1 MANKYKWSNG
11 IETAKCKHLSE
22 QPTSVMGKGKKYK
35 RSEKVEKIVV
45 EFNEKLV
52 KIKDNGVENDERYVN
67 NVDNVLMLRC
77 IRNICR
83 VSIEEEMVK
92 KLKR

>member
-1 MANKYKWSNG
+1 
-11 IETAKCKHLSE
+11 
-22 QPTSVMGKGKKYK
+22 MGKGKEYK

-77 IRNICR
+77 IRKICR